1 MQWLLLHHKQE
12 NIDHYD
18 IWPRHLAGL
27 LFDQRKNDG
36 RLLLAVDALPG
47 KWHDR

>member
-36 RLLLAVDALPG
+36 RLLLAGSRHIVDPG
-47 KWHDR
+47 N